1 MFSIEKTY
9 KSDISVT
16 CVPFKVLNISRNR
29 HHGFKP
35 QTLSQLCS
43 KLITYLTF
51 RLEAF
56 KFTFSMN
63 QILYMLG
70 PKK

>member
-35 QTLSQLCS
+35 QTLSQLCA
-43 KLITYLTF
+43 KLITNLTF
-51 RLEAF
+51 R
-56 KFTFSMN
+56 
-63 QILYMLG
+63 
-70 PKK
+70 